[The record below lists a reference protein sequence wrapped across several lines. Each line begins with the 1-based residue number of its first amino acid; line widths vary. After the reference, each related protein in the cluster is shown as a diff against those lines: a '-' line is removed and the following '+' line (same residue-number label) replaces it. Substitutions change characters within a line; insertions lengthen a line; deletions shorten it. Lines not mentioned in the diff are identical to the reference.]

1 MKAYLRR
8 CQSAGACVVVV
19 RRGDDQ
25 AGAIFIWIN
34 RLDGSAQLFGPAP
47 AGFADSHIARRW
59 VQCMGGEPVSASEA
73 ARYLERQME
82 VDPDLWVVEV
92 EDRAGRHF
100 LDDAVIED

>member
-1 MKAYLRR
+1 MMAYLRR
-8 CQSAGACVVVV
+8 CQGEGACVVVV

-47 AGFADSHIARRW
+47 AGFADSDVARRW

-73 ARYLERQME
+73 ARYLERQ
-82 VDPDLWVVEV
+82 VDIDPDLWVVEV

>member
-8 CQSAGACVVVV
+8 CQGEGACVVVV

-47 AGFADSHIARRW
+47 AGFADSDIERRW
-59 VQCMGGEPVSASEA
+59 VQCMGEEPVSAGDA
-73 ARYLERQME
+73 TRYLDRQADI
-82 VDPDLWVVEV
+82 DPDLWVVEV

-100 LDDAVIED
+100 LDDAVMGE

>member
-8 CQSAGACVVVV
+8 CQGAGACVAVV

-34 RLDGSAQLFGPAP
+34 RLDGSAQLLGPAP
-47 AGFADSHIARRW
+47 AGFADSDVARRW
-59 VQCMGGEPVSASEA
+59 VQCMGEEPVSAFAA

-100 LDDAVIED
+100 LDDAVLGD